1 MIITTHKQDYR
12 YSIIAIVSNLLFLFW
27 YHSATPIVYA
37 LNGFFLLLGALYIL
51 KGDAFDNL
59 ETEKEKDF
67 YLKNNILFWLT
78 GVKKFNIS
86 RKLSKLLNTFDDV
99 INEKRFY
106 FFNSDDDLKSFLNK
120 EYENVSKTVFDRGF
134 ISADDAGRLCDEY
147 IYTASGLYSSLS
159 LPSCPFL
166 DNLRF
171 KDFFIFGKNILNV
184 GDTNGI

>member
-1 MIITTHKQDYR
+1 
-12 YSIIAIVSNLLFLFW
+12 
-27 YHSATPIVYA
+27 
-37 LNGFFLLLGALYIL
+37 LGALYIL